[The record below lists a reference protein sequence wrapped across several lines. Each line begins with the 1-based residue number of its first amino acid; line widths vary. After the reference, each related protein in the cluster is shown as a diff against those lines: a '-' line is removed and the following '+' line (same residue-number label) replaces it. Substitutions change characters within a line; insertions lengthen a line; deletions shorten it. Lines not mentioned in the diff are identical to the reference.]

1 MTRIEREK
9 NVVSI
14 MVRLY
19 CRQKEGNED
28 CCENCRRLLE
38 YAYARLDRCPFGE
51 KKTVCKRCAVHCYKP
66 ELREQMRKVMRFA
79 GPRML
84 VYHPLIAL
92 KHLRVEKKRS
102 SVRIE
107 KDSYTSKEPKALK
120 HV

>member
-66 ELREQMRKVMRFA
+66 ELREQMRKGMRFA

-92 KHLRVEKKRS
+92 KHLLDR
-102 SVRIE
+102 
-107 KDSYTSKEPKALK
+107 
-120 HV
+120 